1 MLLMLVGSLEAIAR
15 RKNVFFVGVRSAHAN
30 PYSLSSVTHHFG
42 RVLHSIVRNV
52 LFHEIMYKELEANL

>member
-30 PYSLSSVTHHFG
+30 PYSLSSVTHFG

-52 LFHEIMYKELEANL
+52 LFHGKMYKKLEANL